1 MKIQVIT
8 PQGIGHEGEVHR
20 VQFRST
26 TGWME
31 VLDGHTPLIA
41 ELRAGKVVT
50 DAGDFDCGAG
60 VVKVHDN
67 DVRIICE

>member
-1 MKIQVIT
+1 M
-8 PQGIGHEGEVHR
+8 
-20 VQFRST
+20 QFCST